1 MPRSPLM
8 AAGWLEAQERPDR
21 LDLRAGGSWDV
32 REAARLDASL
42 SAVAGRRPGAVALD
56 LSEVERLDTAG
67 AWLIL
72 RAARDFEA
80 SGAAVELLNLRPE
93 HQAMLEQVAANDKPC
108 PVEPPRESVVSQVVS
123 HVGRATL
130 RAWRKTKGEIRFLGH
145 VASALAQ
152 TAAQPR
158 RLRVTALVWHMEEV
172 GFNALPIVG
181 LISLLIGVVLAYQGA
196 TQLEKFGAQV
206 FVVNLVGVSVLREIG
221 ILLTAIVVAG
231 RSGSAFAASIGSMVI
246 REEVDAMRTLG
257 LSPVEVLV
265 LPRILALVLMLPV
278 LAFFA
283 DLMGLLGGML
293 MCWLSLDI
301 TPIVFF
307 DRLRAAVGVSHFWVG
322 IVKAP
327 VFGFVIGL
335 VGCLDGLRVS
345 GSAESV
351 GRQTTRAVVTSIFL
365 VIVADAFFSI
375 FFSYLNV

>member
-1 MPRSPLM
+1 M
-8 AAGWLEAQERPDR
+8 AAGWLEAQQGQDR
-21 LDLRAGGSWDV
+21 LGLRAGGSWDI

-42 SAVAGRRPGAVALD
+42 AEAAGRKPGAVAFD
-56 LSEVERLDTAG
+56 LAAVERLDTAG

-80 SGAAVELLNLRPE
+80 AGAAVELLNLRPE

-108 PVEPPRESVVSQVVS
+108 PVEPQRDGVLLQVVAQ
-123 HVGRATL
+123 VGRATL
-130 RAWRKTKGEIRFLGH
+130 RAWRKTKGEVRFLGH
-145 VASALAQ
+145 VVSVLAQ
-152 TAAQPR
+152 TVAQPR
-158 RLRVTALVWHMEEV
+158 RLRLTALIWHMEEV

-265 LPRILALVLMLPV
+265 LPRILALVFMLPV
-278 LAFFA
+278 LALFA
-283 DLMGLLGGML
+283 DMMGLLGGML
-293 MCWLSLDI
+293 MCWISLDI
-301 TPIVFF
+301 SPVVFL
-307 DRLRAAVGVSHFWVG
+307 DRLRASVDVGHFWVG
-322 IVKAP
+322 IAKAP

-335 VGCLDGLRVS
+335 IGCLDGLRVS

-351 GRQTTRAVVTSIFL
+351 GRQTTRAVVTAIFL

-375 FFSYLNV
+375 FFSYIGL